1 VKMKWPCLAFN
12 RTVALFALIALLATA
27 PPAGAQNA
35 QRIKLG
41 LLTELTGGGATS
53 GAAANT
59 AVRMA
64 VKEINDRGG
73 IAGRQIELVPGDNQ
87 SDPTVAVNEAIRL
100 VDQQHV
106 DIMVGPSLS
115 QLVQAILPTTNKGKV
130 AMVSTAASTQI
141 TPQVGPYHFS
151 LSGTSETWSIAMV
164 DYAVDVMKAKS
175 AGVLGDNGAFSK
187 DALAALKR
195 HMATRGL
202 PLSGEAEFAFRSTDM
217 TPQLLTLRRGN
228 PDVILFSVLSP
239 EDFSRI
245 LTTLQDIHWDEPLVG
260 AVSVTAMASVVLK
273 QVGPGPFQKTAG
285 LGYAQLTYCGNTPV
299 GQSEYAQ
306 FRDRLKAFAPDSYDK
321 FSNSVALTWYDGVY
335 LLKAAVE
342 GARSTDGDKVA
353 AWIEDN
359 ASKVHAIVGPLQ
371 ASKTSHFLF
380 GPKAFAVV
388 DKPYEVRS
396 DGMQKRAGC

>member
-1 VKMKWPCLAFN
+1 
-12 RTVALFALIALLATA
+12 
-27 PPAGAQNA
+27 
-35 QRIKLG
+35 
-41 LLTELTGGGATS
+41 
-53 GAAANT
+53 
-59 AVRMA
+59 
-64 VKEINDRGG
+64 
-73 IAGRQIELVPGDNQ
+73 
-87 SDPTVAVNEAIRL
+87 
-100 VDQQHV
+100 
-106 DIMVGPSLS
+106 
-115 QLVQAILPTTNKGKV
+115 
-130 AMVSTAASTQI
+130 
-141 TPQVGPYHFS
+141 
-151 LSGTSETWSIAMV
+151 
-164 DYAVDVMKAKS
+164 
-175 AGVLGDNGAFSK
+175 
-187 DALAALKR
+187 
-195 HMATRGL
+195 
-202 PLSGEAEFAFRSTDM
+202 
-217 TPQLLTLRRGN
+217 
-228 PDVILFSVLSP
+228 
-239 EDFSRI
+239 
-245 LTTLQDIHWDEPLVG
+245 
-260 AVSVTAMASVVLK
+260 MASVVLK